1 VVHAFLN
8 VMHYTCITDKICQFY
23 VNIPAHVCPII
34 LKNFRFYYIQIIAI
48 EVIPEDYLIWFN
60 MN

>member
-48 EVIPEDYLIWFN
+48 EVIPEDYLI
-60 MN
+60 